1 MKTFKVK
8 VENNETGN
16 VSRKGFPS
24 YEQARD
30 YARYLNDVLPT
41 SCFAEVETED

>member
-8 VENNETGN
+8 VENNETGM
-16 VSRKGFPS
+16 VSYKSFNS

-30 YARYLNDVLPT
+30 YAKYLNDVLPT
-41 SCFAEVETED
+41 CCFAEVETED